1 MIKVTTEAALSVGG
15 AYYKEYMFEDGDY
28 NIGDIIKAKLRDIRG
43 NTEQEY
49 DIDLEVTQELLDRI
63 NSAREAEK
71 AEAYF
76 QSIRVTPT
84 LYLYGLDNDIVP
96 YNNDC
101 EIYGM
106 LCETVENGDYD
117 IWDENGELDFD
128 KEREV
133 IYKMPIEDV
142 KDIVYACKI
151 FDSDDYMSEL
161 YDAKEDEDNPD
172 REYYEKIWESNPD
185 LYLMFTEEELKKLG
199 CEPNRKIEIDG
210 LEYHLIDWW

>member
-1 MIKVTTEAALSVGG
+1 MIKLTTEACLSVGG
-15 AYYKEYMFEDGDY
+15 AYYKEYMFEDGNY
-28 NIGDIIKAKLRDIRG
+28 NVGDIIKAKIRDVRG
-43 NTEQEY
+43 GSENEY
-49 DIDLEVTQELLDRI
+49 DIDLEVTQELLDI
-63 NSAREAEK
+63 IDKTKEVEK
-71 AEAYF
+71 KEAYLK
-76 QSIRVTPT
+76 SIRVTPT

-101 EIYGM
+101 EIYSM

-117 IWDENGELDFD
+117 IYDENGDLDFD

-151 FDSDDYMSEL
+151 FDSDEYMSEL
-161 YDAKEDEDNPD
+161 WDAKEDKDNPN
-172 REYYEKIWESNPD
+172 REYYEKIWDSNPD

-199 CEPNRKIEIDG
+199 LEPNGQIEIDG

>member
-1 MIKVTTEAALSVGG
+1 MIRITTDAALSVGG
-15 AYYKEYMFEDGDY
+15 AYYKEYMFEDGNY

-63 NSAREAEK
+63 DSAREAEK
-71 AEAYF
+71 TEAYF
-76 QSIRVTPT
+76 KSIRVTPT

-101 EIYGM
+101 DIYGM

-117 IWDENGELDFD
+117 IWDEDGELDFD

-199 CEPNRKIEIDG
+199 CEPNGKIEIDG
-210 LEYHLIDWW
+210 L